1 MVTISAERLERIS
14 LASFKA
20 AGCSDAEAERISE
33 LLVLANLRG
42 HDSHGAGIYIPVY
55 ISRIHNG
62 MIVPGAVP
70 EIVKETPV
78 MALLNGNK
86 GAGQTNATRGME
98 IAIEKAK
105 DTGVGV
111 VSIYNCNHIGRMS
124 DYAEMA
130 VEQDMVGYLTANVGG
145 SFVAPHGG
153 AKGVFGTNPIC
164 YAIPAGEE
172 ETVVVDFATSFFAGG
187 KLSVG
192 IARGT
197 RLPEGVLIDHVGNPT
212 TDPGVYRT
220 KPRGSLLPFGGM
232 VGYKGYGLCMVA
244 DLLGGALSGNGCA
257 SEAYTNGVLMTAY
270 DISTF
275 RDVDDFKADVD
286 KVVRACR
293 NTPPQNGYVGLNGE
307 TEVLVPGDPERMAEE
322 KHRRE
327 GIYISDSTWAQMV
340 EVASGVGVDI
350 EGLE

>member
-14 LASFKA
+14 VASFKA

-33 LLVLANLRG
+33 LLVLGNLRG
-42 HDSHGAGIYIPVY
+42 HDSHGAGVYIPVY
-55 ISRIHNG
+55 ISRIHSG
-62 MIVPGAVP
+62 MIVPGAIP
-70 EIVKETPV
+70 EIVNETPV
-78 MALLNGNK
+78 MALINGNK
-86 GAGQTNATRGME
+86 GPGQTNATWGME
-98 IAIEKAK
+98 IAIKKAK
-105 DTGVGV
+105 DVGVGV
-111 VSIYNCNHIGRMS
+111 VSIFDCNHIGRMS

-130 VEQDMVGYLTANVGG
+130 VEHDMIGYLTANVGG
-145 SFVAPHGG
+145 SSVAPYGG

-172 ETVVVDFATSFFAGG
+172 ETVVVDFATSYFAGG

-192 IARGT
+192 MARGT
-197 RLPEGVLIDHVGNPT
+197 RLPEGVLIDHEGNPT
-212 TDPGVYRT
+212 TDPAVYWT
-220 KPRGSLLPFGGM
+220 KPRGYLLPFGGM

-257 SEAYTNGVLMTAY
+257 SEAFTNGVLMTAY
-270 DISTF
+270 DISKF

-293 NTPPQNGYVGLNGE
+293 NTPPQNGYVGLNGA
-307 TEVLVPGDPERMAEE
+307 TEVLVPGDPERIAEE

-327 GIYISDSTWAQMV
+327 GIYISENTWAKMD
-340 EVASGVGVDI
+340 EAASGVGVDI
-350 EGLE
+350 EGIE